1 MIAALF
7 DSVNV
12 LPKADSMNQPAS
24 RLRRNDGALGAL
36 TSFTGSD
43 KPLESR
49 QTVNVP
55 GLARHGPVHVD
66 DPGSNAIAQA

>member
-1 MIAALF
+1 MIAASF

-43 KPLESR
+43 EPLELR
-49 QTVNVP
+49 QAVNVP
-55 GLARHGPVHVD
+55 GRPVHGLIHVAA
-66 DPGSNAIAQA
+66 PGFNAIAQA